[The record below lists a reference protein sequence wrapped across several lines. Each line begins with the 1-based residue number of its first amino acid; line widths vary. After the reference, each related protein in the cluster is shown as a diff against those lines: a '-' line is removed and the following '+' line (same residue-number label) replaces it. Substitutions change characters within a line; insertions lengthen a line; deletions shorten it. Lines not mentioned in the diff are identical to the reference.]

1 MTRHK
6 SVYKLTDSDGYTR
19 RGRYNETLWGKGV
32 RHEATGTGGLCSP
45 GVIHQYNSP
54 ELASFFN
61 PIHANIEHPICWE
74 AEAGRTVEHDGT
86 KGGSRWLRTLR
97 KVPLPTL
104 TTEQRV
110 EIAIRVAL
118 WHRSS
123 LPSGYITWAE
133 RWLAGEDRSAEA
145 ARAAEA
151 AAARAEERAAA
162 WAAGAAEA
170 WAAEEAAGAAEE
182 AWAEAA
188 EAWAAAEAER
198 AAAMAPDKRAFA
210 KRLTNLIREV
220 LADKESERT
229 VGRQKENA

>member
-1 MTRHK
+1 M
-6 SVYKLTDSDGYTR
+6 SVYKLTDPDGYTR
-19 RGRYNETLWGKGV
+19 RGEAHGTLWGEGV
-32 RHEATGTGGLCSP
+32 RHEATGTGGLGSP

-118 WHRSS
+118 WHRDA
-123 LPSGYITWAE
+123 LPPAYITWAE
-133 RWLAGEDRSAEA
+133 RWLSGEDRSAEA
-145 ARAAEA
+145 AEEA
-151 AAARAEERAAA
+151 ADEAARA
-162 WAAGAAEA
+162 
-170 WAAEEAAGAAEE
+170 
-182 AWAEAA
+182 
-188 EAWAAAEAER
+188 AER
-198 AAAMAPDKRAFA
+198 AAARATDKRAFA
-210 KRLTNLIREV
+210 ERLTELV
-220 LADKESERT
+220 RT
-229 VGRQKENA
+229 VVTGQGEG